1 MPDRLLGLSQ
11 KINKNKINL
20 KLFYLFYRDYICP
33 YVYKYFLEIR
43 EIIE

>member
-20 KLFYLFYRDYICP
+20 KLFYRDYICP
-33 YVYKYFLEIR
+33 YVYKYFLETR